1 MPAPKRYYLKRRLAK
16 AMHSIW
22 SQDWKPN
29 GVMVQK
35 SVGHKS
41 KRKGMRSL
49 RLVNLPDGKVRML
62 CQMTKRR
69 VEELKREGIAVDLIA
84 PVDKVSG
91 TSRRRAQKSRL
102 HSELTLHDYREIQAL
117 LSAGGMVQ
125 TVDDTSQREEME
137 RMYWAVVD
145 IARQM
150 ERLILTLPD
159 EDKKGPSKL
168 FRDFVDEK
176 KLAKSFLDIILNFYG
191 IDQTAALKGNDKD
204 RITLVAYL
212 FVLVEHEELGSSTF
226 SEKGVTPFYEY
237 IKEHVMNNID
247 ATSRTLHNR
256 LRGNM
261 ATFRKRLADEPHDSK
276 FQNVYWQTSPYLQ
289 NFLKVREI
297 FHATEYYKELEPL
310 LRKAL

>member
-1 MPAPKRYYLKRRLAK
+1 
-16 AMHSIW
+16 
-22 SQDWKPN
+22 
-29 GVMVQK
+29 
-35 SVGHKS
+35 
-41 KRKGMRSL
+41 MRSL

-62 CQMTKRR
+62 CQMTKKRA
-69 VEELKREGIAVDLIA
+69 EELKREGIAVDLIA

-91 TSRRRAQKSRL
+91 TSRRGAQKSRL
-102 HSELTLHDYREIQAL
+102 RSELTLHDYREIQAL

-159 EDKKGPSKL
+159 EDTKGPSKL

-191 IDQTAALKGNDKD
+191 IDQKAELKGNDKD

-212 FVLVEHEELGSSTF
+212 FVLVEHEKLGSSTF
-226 SEKGVTPFYEY
+226 SEKGVTPFYDY

-261 ATFRKRLADEPHDSK
+261 ATFRERLGKEPHDSK